1 MLFMVLFVLNMA
13 LAVGM
18 LVRSFHA
25 NEKQDML
32 ISLSMIW
39 VSLLVVLLVRIL

>member
-18 LVRSFHA
+18 LVWSFRA

-32 ISLSMIW
+32 ISFSMICI
-39 VSLLVVLLVRIL
+39 SLLVVLLFRIL

>member
-13 LAVGM
+13 LAVCM
-18 LVRSFHA
+18 LVRSFRA